1 MKAEIDYEADKD
13 LQVVELE
20 DGKRAYIVDPDLYQ
34 AYLSNFP
41 KRGTVVLE
49 RRNARRG

>member
-1 MKAEIDYEADKD
+1 MKAEIDYEAEKD
-13 LQVVELE
+13 LQVVELP

-41 KRGTVVLE
+41 KNGTVVLE
-49 RRNARRG
+49 RRSRERG